1 LDLGLWSF
9 RCCGS
14 LALCVAAVAARGQR
28 DRALSLSSCR
38 DSTSSCFGEQKKKM
52 GTTVLVHSCVSVCA
66 LHRSSLPSRRWESRV
81 ISGEASRFRQQRLFT
96 VKAAGVSDFS
106 VVHSRIQSEV
116 CVSLLPTTSLP
127 SPLCNVCYQHLF
139 LCGSDERLVFLG
151 SFFREMLR

>member
-1 LDLGLWSF
+1 V
-9 RCCGS
+9 CCS
-14 LALCVAAVAARGQR
+14 RIVARGQR

-38 DSTSSCFGEQKKKM
+38 DSTSSCFGEQKKEM

-66 LHRSSLPSRRWESRV
+66 LHRSSLPSRRWESSV
-81 ISGEASRFRQQRLFT
+81 ISGEASRSRRQRLFT
-96 VKAAGVSDFS
+96 VTTAGVSDFS
-106 VVHSRIQSEV
+106 VVLPRIQYEV

-151 SFFREMLR
+151 AFFREMLR

>member
-1 LDLGLWSF
+1 MDLGLWSF

-14 LALCVAAVAARGQR
+14 LALCVAAARGQR

-38 DSTSSCFGEQKKKM
+38 DSTSSCFGEQKKDM

-66 LHRSSLPSRRWESRV
+66 LHRSSLPSRRWESCV
-81 ISGEASRFRQQRLFT
+81 ISGEASRSRRQRLFT
-96 VKAAGVSDFS
+96 VKTAGVSDFS
-106 VVHSRIQSEV
+106 VVLSRIQSEV
-116 CVSLLPTTSLP
+116 CVSLLPTSLP

-151 SFFREMLR
+151 AFFREMLR